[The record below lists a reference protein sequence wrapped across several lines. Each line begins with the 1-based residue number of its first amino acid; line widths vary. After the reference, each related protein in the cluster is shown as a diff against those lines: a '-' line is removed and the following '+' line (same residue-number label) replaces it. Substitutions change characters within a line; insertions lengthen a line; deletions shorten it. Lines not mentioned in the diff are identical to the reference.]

1 MDAKTLLHNSL
12 YDINNEADEVS
23 KGSNNKKYRIVTFL
37 ATITI
42 VDFAL
47 SMDDRRRGVIVLLVI
62 AIAGKLKQFKYFGM
76 SIELKFFENHE
87 YAIYFI

>member
-23 KGSNNKKYRIVTFL
+23 KGNKKYRIVTFL
-37 ATITI
+37 ATI

-47 SMDDRRRGVIVLLVI
+47 SMEV
-62 AIAGKLKQFKYFGM
+62 
-76 SIELKFFENHE
+76 
-87 YAIYFI
+87 

>member
-23 KGSNNKKYRIVTFL
+23 EGSNNKKYRIVTFL
-37 ATITI
+37 ATI

-47 SMDDRRRGVIVLLVI
+47 SMEV
-62 AIAGKLKQFKYFGM
+62 
-76 SIELKFFENHE
+76 
-87 YAIYFI
+87 